1 VSRFVDTGVLVISAG
16 VSPENLRE
24 ATAVI
29 RQELQKLVEEAAG
42 EDEMAKVRDYSVG
55 NLRLGLET
63 SMALGQRA
71 GELLL
76 TMGEIETIE
85 SVVEKLRAV
94 TADDILRVARRIID
108 GARPT
113 VAVVGPGAD
122 SEDLAGLL
130 DN

>member
-1 VSRFVDTGVLVISAG
+1 VDTGVLVISAG

-24 ATAVI
+24 AATVI
-29 RQELQKLVEEAAG
+29 RQEVQKLVEEAVS
-42 EDEMAKVRDYSVG
+42 EEEMTKVRDYSVG

-76 TMGEIETIE
+76 TMGEIEPIE

-94 TADDILRVARRIID
+94 TPDDILRVARRIIQD
-108 GARPT
+108 AKPT
-113 VAVVGPGAD
+113 LAVVGPDAD
-122 SEDLAGLL
+122 GEDLATIF

>member
-1 VSRFVDTGVLVISAG
+1 
-16 VSPENLRE
+16 
-24 ATAVI
+24 
-29 RQELQKLVEEAAG
+29 
-42 EDEMAKVRDYSVG
+42 
-55 NLRLGLET
+55 
-63 SMALGQRA
+63 
-71 GELLL
+71 
-76 TMGEIETIE
+76 MGEIETIE

-122 SEDLAGLL
+122 SEDLVALL